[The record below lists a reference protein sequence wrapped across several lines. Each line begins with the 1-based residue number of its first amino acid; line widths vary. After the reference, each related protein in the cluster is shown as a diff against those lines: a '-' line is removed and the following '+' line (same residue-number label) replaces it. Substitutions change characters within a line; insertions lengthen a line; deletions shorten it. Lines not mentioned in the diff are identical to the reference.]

1 VDDSQWTWRVA
12 WLLCLV
18 LLWLTWSGGMDA
30 PFVYDDRVEV
40 FPLQDRTFS
49 QLHSWADY
57 NPSRPLVVLSY
68 LFDFHLADGALD
80 VRTFHLSS
88 WWMHVFAVGA
98 GLFMAESLGRLS
110 SRPAAGRLGAIAVLL
125 WGVHPMVSET
135 VLYISARSELLCGGF
150 SFLAL
155 GAWATAL
162 RIEQDEVDGLE
173 RSWPW
178 RTAAV
183 LACVGAIA
191 SKETGM
197 MVPVGLAA
205 IELGLGGRTDRA
217 WWRRIRWQYWAPLVA
232 LIMLG
237 IGFRLGRILNMS
249 PDEAPAGLW
258 SQMGVW
264 ADLFPAEVERATGV
278 QLTTSAEVWRRYI
291 GLWLVPLGQTL
302 HHGQADIAPGSA
314 KGLFALCGWFGMLA
328 GCGWLWRRNRVA
340 ALALILGGLS
350 LIPSTSFVPL
360 SEHMAEHRAY
370 QLGLFLFLAI
380 AWLLPPAWLRW
391 TYWVGGALA
400 AVYMGLS
407 WSRVDV
413 WSSEVGLW
421 QESSLRMEE
430 EGAERHELAERAF
443 QTGTVL
449 RLQGDLE
456 GAEAE
461 LERAVELGDVS
472 DKVWL
477 ADGEHGLHYASW
489 NELGIVRAQM
499 GDFSGAKDAFEEAI
513 RIDPRECRAQNNL
526 GGLMFN
532 RRDTDFA
539 RRIYMDTLAYCQD
552 DPVALFM
559 LGLMH
564 YESWKEAQRL
574 GDSLERQDRLRD
586 EAQYF
591 FQTLVDYQEQL
602 EGQPRFAELEK
613 VKAWLLELTFLQ

>member
-1 VDDSQWTWRVA
+1 MLNRHELFRRLLPRPSLRFWSCLTLMLVLQGCAMVGVELVDSAELAELKTASTPEPEAVDEAELDDALSRMIADAESSSPRLERGCWFGTAMSKACGSEFELSWRIGWQQGPWWSEVDAIFKRGWGSSMSLGCTESSMRTYSRSSVDDSQWTWRVA

-197 MVPVGLAA
+197 MVPIGLAA
-205 IELGLGGRTDRA
+205 IELGLGGR
-217 WWRRIRWQYWAPLVA
+217 
-232 LIMLG
+232 
-237 IGFRLGRILNMS
+237 
-249 PDEAPAGLW
+249 
-258 SQMGVW
+258 
-264 ADLFPAEVERATGV
+264 
-278 QLTTSAEVWRRYI
+278 
-291 GLWLVPLGQTL
+291 
-302 HHGQADIAPGSA
+302 
-314 KGLFALCGWFGMLA
+314 
-328 GCGWLWRRNRVA
+328 
-340 ALALILGGLS
+340 
-350 LIPSTSFVPL
+350 
-360 SEHMAEHRAY
+360 
-370 QLGLFLFLAI
+370 
-380 AWLLPPAWLRW
+380 
-391 TYWVGGALA
+391 
-400 AVYMGLS
+400 
-407 WSRVDV
+407 
-413 WSSEVGLW
+413 
-421 QESSLRMEE
+421 
-430 EGAERHELAERAF
+430 
-443 QTGTVL
+443 
-449 RLQGDLE
+449 
-456 GAEAE
+456 
-461 LERAVELGDVS
+461 
-472 DKVWL
+472 
-477 ADGEHGLHYASW
+477 
-489 NELGIVRAQM
+489 
-499 GDFSGAKDAFEEAI
+499 
-513 RIDPRECRAQNNL
+513 
-526 GGLMFN
+526 
-532 RRDTDFA
+532 
-539 RRIYMDTLAYCQD
+539 
-552 DPVALFM
+552 
-559 LGLMH
+559 
-564 YESWKEAQRL
+564 
-574 GDSLERQDRLRD
+574 
-586 EAQYF
+586 
-591 FQTLVDYQEQL
+591 
-602 EGQPRFAELEK
+602 
-613 VKAWLLELTFLQ
+613 